1 MQVEQLQGNWV
12 FVAAYMQ
19 VPKLPD
25 GRLQY
30 GEKQKLMSQFN
41 KTKQQAKRLIQ
52 LVTSAEHQGITL
64 DLTDRRKSLPG
75 PPSQL
80 TPKIEAAMKQVNKQ
94 NLAKKIRT
102 TRRRMVQGLKELGIN
117 VPLSTVH
124 RYILELKGKLAKWHV
139 KVLLTEEQMD
149 ARLEF
154 VEDQVIP
161 GTERFKSVENQV
173 HVDEKWFYLIM
184 EKGYLLVFPEDE
196 LPSTYAQHKNNILKV
211 MFLCAVCKPQRRPDG
226 SLMNGLIA
234 CEPFTEVKPAA
245 RGSKNRAKGTLEEN
259 SIKVSAEVYRKFM
272 KEKVIPKIRERL
284 KWKKGVVITI
294 RHDGAKPHNGKGN
307 KEFFEKWGRKYGWIF
322 EFERQSPQSPDVNVL
337 DIGVFNGLQAKSDE
351 YRMNS
356 SKVLDMVAESDAP
369 STITLGSSWT
379 TALLFCTSITAVF
392 ACVRVEINIPTP
404 TVEFVAGSPRER
416 TL

>member
-1 MQVEQLQGNWV
+1 MQVEQLQGNWA

-41 KTKQQAKRLIQ
+41 KTKKQAKRLIR

-161 GTERFKSVENQV
+161 GMERFKSVENQV

-196 LPSTYAQHKNNILKV
+196 LPST
-211 MFLCAVCKPQRRPDG
+211 
-226 SLMNGLIA
+226 
-234 CEPFTEVKPAA
+234 
-245 RGSKNRAKGTLEEN
+245 
-259 SIKVSAEVYRKFM
+259 
-272 KEKVIPKIRERL
+272 
-284 KWKKGVVITI
+284 
-294 RHDGAKPHNGKGN
+294 
-307 KEFFEKWGRKYGWIF
+307 
-322 EFERQSPQSPDVNVL
+322 
-337 DIGVFNGLQAKSDE
+337 
-351 YRMNS
+351 
-356 SKVLDMVAESDAP
+356 
-369 STITLGSSWT
+369 
-379 TALLFCTSITAVF
+379 
-392 ACVRVEINIPTP
+392 
-404 TVEFVAGSPRER
+404 
-416 TL
+416 